1 MEKYKI
7 KMDIQ
12 HSYHGKRRPANYV
25 ELLKVLLFEQQNLHV
40 KSNKLKR
47 AQKLKGISR
56 WSSIVDNMIG

>member
-1 MEKYKI
+1 
-7 KMDIQ
+7 MDIQ

-40 KSNKLKR
+40 TSNKLKR
-47 AQKLKGISR
+47 AQKLKEISR